1 MLTLETALLAAQ
13 KAIEEARNL
22 GATIS
27 VSIVDEYGIQIVALK
42 MDASLPVSPDFA
54 HAKAFTSATL
64 RLPTAGIA
72 EYAVA
77 GKPYYGTT
85 SLSEG
90 RFTVIAGGLPI
101 EKDGKVI
108 GGIGVGGSHDVN
120 QDVQCAQAGLSIFNS

>member
-1 MLTLETALLAAQ
+1 MLTLELAHKAAHA
-13 KAIEEARNL
+13 AIEEAKKQ
-22 GATIS
+22 GITIS
-27 VSIVDEYGIQIVALK
+27 VSVVDASGIPVAGLK
-42 MDASLPVSPDFA
+42 MDDALPVSPDFA
-54 HAKAFTSATL
+54 FTKAYTSATL

-85 SLSEG
+85 SLLEG
-90 RFTVIAGGLPI
+90 KFTVIAGGFPI

-120 QDVQCAQAGLSIFNS
+120 QDVACAQAALAVFK